1 MSSMYCP
8 NCGTKTSIEQNFC
21 RACGLSLEKT
31 ALSLS
36 EQLPTK
42 LDQSLQ
48 AQKERLEKYG
58 VAAVSVFGLG
68 FLGFVLYL
76 IIQKIMVKGD
86 LLTVFGMLG
95 FLIMVVCGLV
105 AVFLFAKAKDVG
117 EKSSKGQQK
126 NLAGDHQT
134 KELLLEGHF
143 EPVPTV
149 TESTTKL
156 LAVEKRDTSR
166 H

>member
-1 MSSMYCP
+1 MTMYCP
-8 NCGTKTSIEQNFC
+8 NCGTKTSLEQNFC
-21 RACGLSLEKT
+21 RACGFSLEKT

-36 EQLPTK
+36 EQLPAK
-42 LDQSLQ
+42 VDQSLQ

-58 VAAVSVFGLG
+58 VAALSVFGLG

-105 AVFLFAKAKDVG
+105 SVFLFAKAKDVS
-117 EKSSKGQQK
+117 EKSGKRQK
-126 NLAGDHQT
+126 QNLAGDNQT
-134 KELLLEGHF
+134 KELLSEGHF

-149 TESTTKL
+149 TERTTEL
-156 LAVEKRDTSR
+156 LTVDKRDTNR